1 MPKSFIVVGLG
12 EILWDFLPAGKQLGG
27 APTNFAYMSHL
38 LGNRAIVAS
47 RLGNDDLGK
56 KASRRLRS
64 LGLDVS
70 HLQKDA
76 SHPTGT
82 VAVEV
87 HRGGQ
92 PRFIIHQRVAWD
104 WLQWSPKWKR
114 LAAIADAVCFGTL
127 AQRSRTSRN
136 TIMQFL
142 SNTNAVRI
150 FDVNLRQHFY
160 SADIVRASTAL
171 ATIVKMNDTELPI
184 ILKLLGLRKSVT
196 PKRLLDFGP
205 KLVCLTRGSRGSVLF
220 SRRSTA
226 EHPGF
231 RIRVVDTVGAGDAFT
246 AGLVHEYLRGA
257 SLDRMSDTANRLGSW
272 VATQS
277 GGTPSTPL
285 LPRTLIRELRTDLL
299 QWASR

>member
-1 MPKSFIVVGLG
+1 MMPKSFIVVGLG

-127 AQRSRTSRN
+127 A
-136 TIMQFL
+136 
-142 SNTNAVRI
+142 
-150 FDVNLRQHFY
+150 
-160 SADIVRASTAL
+160 
-171 ATIVKMNDTELPI
+171 
-184 ILKLLGLRKSVT
+184 
-196 PKRLLDFGP
+196 
-205 KLVCLTRGSRGSVLF
+205 
-220 SRRSTA
+220 
-226 EHPGF
+226 
-231 RIRVVDTVGAGDAFT
+231 
-246 AGLVHEYLRGA
+246 
-257 SLDRMSDTANRLGSW
+257 
-272 VATQS
+272 
-277 GGTPSTPL
+277 
-285 LPRTLIRELRTDLL
+285 
-299 QWASR
+299 